1 MVAFVLFTSVPM
13 LLLLD
18 AVERT
23 RSDGSPGLRTVNAL
37 FALVF
42 TSLSCLGVLF
52 GFILLSQL
60 QRRNPFDHR
69 YEGIC
74 FLLAALGGIGS
85 LSWLFHTRNLAALL
99 TLIAACWIG
108 TLWLM
113 ALATL

>member
-1 MVAFVLFTSVPM
+1 M
-13 LLLLD
+13 LLLLY

-23 RSDGSPGLRTVNAL
+23 RCEGSPGLRTVNAL

-42 TSLSCLGVLF
+42 TSLSCLGVLL

-60 QRRNPFDHR
+60 QRRNPFDYR

-85 LSWLFHTRNLAALL
+85 LSWLFHTRTLAALL
-99 TLIAACWIG
+99 TLVAACWIG